1 MLPEAGLR
9 AMRQCRADGDRGV
22 HPGDDVGDRDAGA
35 LRTAAWRAVGLSGDA
50 HHPAHAL
57 DHEVVARP
65 LAPGAALAEA
75 GERAVDEPRVGIP
88 QRVVAQAVAG
98 EIAVLVVL
106 DQDIEA
112 GRKRTDQR
120 LPLGDRDVHRDRL
133 LAAIRRGEI
142 GGVAGLATVAV
153 LDPRRPES
161 ARVVAALRPLHLD
174 DLPRDRPDSAR
185 PRGPQAR
192 ATGPGRGCATAGLP
206 CKQPSGDGEG
216 CSLTRVVHRR
226 SCSRCSASSENP
238 APAVARVTYFGLSA
252 SRSLK
257 RRTLATPTE
266 WLKKANSGASFGESP
281 ANTISRLDSARS
293 IPKRSVKSTR
303 LIASLS

>member
-1 MLPEAGLR
+1 MTPAARSRAISASLLPRRPRSPSSVCSPSGGGASRYSIRVTEKRMGLATPGSLPAAEWSSSIRMPR
-9 AMRQCRADGDRGV
+9 ALTCGSWNTCATSLIGPFGTPAASSSSTHSRVLRRMKTCSSSRVSSARFSTRLPLLAKRGS
-22 HPGDDVGDRDAGA
+22 
-35 LRTAAWRAVGLSGDA
+35 SGDPNP
-50 HHPAHAL
+50 PAHAL

-75 GERAVDEPRVGIP
+75 GERAVDEPRVSLP
-88 QRVVAQAVAG
+88 QGVVAQAVAG

-112 GRKRTDQR
+112 VRERTDQR

-174 DLPRDRPDSAR
+174 DL
-185 PRGPQAR
+185 GPEIRQVLP
-192 ATGPGRGCATAGLP
+192 GPGAAHTPRQVQDADVRQRAC
-206 CKQPSGDGEG
+206 
-216 CSLTRVVHRR
+216 H
-226 SCSRCSASSENP
+226 ASSLREMER
-238 APAVARVTYFGLSA
+238 AAV
-252 SRSLK
+252 
-257 RRTLATPTE
+257 
-266 WLKKANSGASFGESP
+266 
-281 ANTISRLDSARS
+281 
-293 IPKRSVKSTR
+293 
-303 LIASLS
+303 